1 MKSEY
6 SFEHFQKR
14 REEIRK
20 KNSRTKQTILR
31 LFLTTFSIVLFSFLV
46 LASIMSPNL
55 NIPALNDDT
64 SVDDMS
70 SSDFKSRVDYR
81 LKQIQM
87 DDGTSKPSTSQE
99 PAQENGKLQN
109 MISGA
114 QKMQENII
122 RVDLSTFETPQ
133 LPNKPYP
140 MQSPTFKND
149 PAIAEQYAPPKP
161 KALAT
166 QTQPQAQ
173 QQPVPPPYVP
183 KTPQQNYSN
192 SKSYKI
198 LVGNYSSP
206 DEAQGL
212 SDMFSANSAG
222 KTHIKSYNGIYC
234 VQIGSYSDFTKAQ
247 NIANA
252 YRAKNYKV
260 RVVEE

>member
-1 MKSEY
+1 MKNEY

-14 REEIRK
+14 REDIRK
-20 KNSRTKQTILR
+20 RNGRTKQTLLR

-46 LASIMSPNL
+46 LATIMSPNL

-64 SVDDMS
+64 ESINDVS
-70 SSDFKSRVDYR
+70 SSDFKSRIDYR

-87 DDGTSKPSTSQE
+87 ADGTTAPTNGAETEKANPET
-99 PAQENGKLQN
+99 GKLQN
-109 MISGA
+109 ILSGA

-122 RVDLSTFETPQ
+122 KIDLSNFDAPQ
-133 LPNKPYP
+133 LPTKNYSNP
-140 MQSPTFKND
+140 SPTFKAD
-149 PAIAEQYAPPKP
+149 SVASEQYAPPKP
-161 KALAT
+161 KTLAT
-166 QTQPQAQ
+166 QTPSQ
-173 QQPVPPPYVP
+173 QQAPTPYIP
-183 KTPQQNYSN
+183 KN
-192 SKSYKI
+192 SQEEAKSYKI
-198 LVGNYSSP
+198 LVGNYTSP
-206 DEAQGL
+206 EEAQGI
-212 SDMFSANSAG
+212 SDMFSANSSSG

>member
-20 KNSRTKQTILR
+20 KNGRTKQTLLR

-46 LASIMSPNL
+46 LATIMSPNL
-55 NIPALNDDT
+55 NIPALNDDAD
-64 SVDDMS
+64 SVNDMS

-81 LKQIQM
+81 LKEIQM
-87 DDGTSKPSTSQE
+87 DDGTVKPQGSLDASKDPQE
-99 PAQENGKLQN
+99 EGKLQS
-109 MISGA
+109 MLSGA
-114 QKMQENII
+114 QKMQDNMIK
-122 RVDLSTFETPQ
+122 VDLSTFETPQ
-133 LPNKPYP
+133 LPSKTPP
-140 MQSPTFKND
+140 TQSPSFKNN
-149 PAIAEQYAPPKP
+149 ASLAEQYGPPRP
-161 KALAT
+161 KAVAT
-166 QTQPQAQ
+166 QVSTLPQQA
-173 QQPVPPPYVP
+173 PAPYVP
-183 KTPQQNYSN
+183 KNPQEEL
-192 SKSYKI
+192 KSYKI

-206 DEAQGL
+206 DEAQNI
-212 SDMFSANSAG
+212 SDMFSANSAR

>member
-20 KNSRTKQTILR
+20 RNSHTKQTLLR

-46 LASIMSPNL
+46 LATIMSPNL

-64 SVDDMS
+64 ESVSDMG

-81 LKQIQM
+81 LKEIQM
-87 DDGTSKPSTSQE
+87 EDGTTR
-99 PAQENGKLQN
+99 PAPGMEGEKQTQDQSKLQT
-109 MISGA
+109 ILSGA
-114 QKMQENII
+114 QKLQDNII
-122 RVDLSTFETPQ
+122 KVDLSSFDTPQ
-133 LPNKPYP
+133 LPGKTPT
-140 MQSPTFKND
+140 QSPSFKNNNST
-149 PAIAEQYAPPKP
+149 IAEQYAPPKP
-161 KALAT
+161 KAPAT
-166 QTQPQAQ
+166 QTQT
-173 QQPVPPPYVP
+173 QPAPKPYVP
-183 KTPQQNYSN
+183 TATED

-198 LVGNYSSP
+198 LVGNYTSP
-206 DEAQGL
+206 EEAQGL
-212 SDMFSANSAG
+212 SDVVSANSAN
-222 KTHIKSYNGIYC
+222 KTHIKSYNGFYC
-234 VQIGSYSDFTKAQ
+234 VQIGAYSDFTKAQ